1 MALSVSFTVLRGLAF
16 APSDITWGDAQSV
29 SVDIDNNGAL
39 LQAGFARPSLQA
51 NARGI
56 DSNTVSG
63 IFNESKANRSSL
75 ILGNSP
81 STETIDISGRS
92 MSGFISKVEPSG
104 EIIIEGTAIVES
116 CRITWEGLNFE

>member
-29 SVDIDNNGAL
+29 SVDIDNGGAL

-56 DSNTVSG
+56 ESGTVTG
-63 IFNESKANRSSL
+63 IFNESRSNRSSL

-81 STETIDISGRS
+81 ATETIDISGRS

-116 CRITWEGLNFE
+116 CRITWEGVEFE

>member
-29 SVDIDNNGAL
+29 SVDIDNGGAL
-39 LQAGFARPSLQA
+39 LQASFARPSLQA

-56 DSNTVSG
+56 DSDTVTV
-63 IFNESKANRSSL
+63 ILNESKSNRSSL
-75 ILGNSP
+75 ILGSSP
-81 STETIDISGRS
+81 TTERIDISGRS

-104 EIIIEGTAIVES
+104 EIIVNGTAIVES
-116 CRITWEGLNFE
+116 CRITWEGVEFE